1 MCSLD
6 NVAALPD
13 LQVWIAGLRE
23 ELSSF
28 TSEVDRDRKDH
39 SLRAW
44 KQGMH
49 VISRARKWSRPD
61 LLPLAPMLAC
71 ATAVS
76 VDVSGYVT
84 TLAISSMSESKRLSV
99 KLTTDV
105 LGSNTCVMLLA
116 WPASNIT
123 HALSSN
129 TTLFSQ
135 RELDF

>member
-44 KQGMH
+44 KQGMD
-49 VISRARKWSRPD
+49 VISRAREWLRPD

-84 TLAISSMSESKRLSV
+84 TLAQNHKQFR
-99 KLTTDV
+99 T
-105 LGSNTCVMLLA
+105 A
-116 WPASNIT
+116 WPPFFCSGPD
-123 HALSSN
+123 
-129 TTLFSQ
+129 
-135 RELDF
+135 ELLVLTPGFGED